1 MATIMSIFPRKA
13 GHCSLLILKET
24 EIFVR
29 MKGTLE
35 YRIYLSIG
43 DYIFCSGSKAT
54 ELNVYY
60 VLLLMKVG
68 LHARPIVFTHRHFL
82 L

>member
-1 MATIMSIFPRKA
+1 MWLQSCQSSREKLNIV
-13 GHCSLLILKET
+13 HLLKET
-24 EIFVR
+24 EMFVR
-29 MKGTLE
+29 NEGSVYK
-35 YRIYLSIG
+35 IYLSIG

-68 LHARPIVFTHRHFL
+68 LHARPIGFTHRHFL